1 MTSAHKWRKAW
12 VAPHGT
18 QPESTYKVCRWVK
31 IAKDDKVR
39 LSPFLQSREPDMKLM
54 EKDVEDEAAEDGD
67 EEEEGDE
74 EEGEDEG
81 EGEGEG
87 EGEDAEGEEGKTPAV
102 EADVAMGTDT
112 PANPEPS
119 SSIGP
124 TPTALASELTP
135 PSSDAPAPVPV
146 PAAIPVGETSTAPV
160 EETSSAT
167 SLAPALSEPTT
178 IEAAHTAIPSN
189 AIEMTNT
196 APNHVD
202 DGNPISSTQ
211 EVGIEITKPPS
222 PIPQQ
227 EVEAAPT
234 VIGSLG
240 QNEDKMEVDEP
251 DVEKGEAVEE
261 DVGLVMGEMTPPVG
275 EKELEV
281 PVQDGDAV
289 KETEEERGD
298 EIVAE
303 SSTQV

>member
-1 MTSAHKWRKAW
+1 
-12 VAPHGT
+12 
-18 QPESTYKVCRWVK
+18 
-31 IAKDDKVR
+31 
-39 LSPFLQSREPDMKLM
+39 M
-54 EKDVEDEAAEDGD
+54 EVDVGMD
-67 EEEEGDE
+67 
-74 EEGEDEG
+74 
-81 EGEGEG
+81 
-87 EGEDAEGEEGKTPAV
+87 
-102 EADVAMGTDT
+102 TDT

-119 SSIGP
+119 SIGP
-124 TPTALASELTP
+124 TPTALVSELTP
-135 PSSDAPAPVPV
+135 SSSDAPAPVPA
-146 PAAIPVGETSTAPV
+146 PAAPAAHPV
-160 EETSSAT
+160 EETSTDPVDMTTMTQTPSV
-167 SLAPALSEPTT
+167 PALAGPTT
-178 IEAAHTAIPSN
+178 IESTHTAIPSN

-222 PIPQQ
+222 PIAQQ
-227 EVEAAPT
+227 EVESVPT

-251 DVEKGEAVEE
+251 DVEKGQAVEE

-289 KETEEERGD
+289 KETEEAKGD

-303 SSTQV
+303 PSPQV